1 MRTRLVWLR
10 GNVATCCFL
19 LPTSRSCPMP
29 QPSVKMRCFPSPSS
43 LLPKRRGRPLRS
55 APEPCMRLV
64 TSHGSSILRF
74 IVIDTLRCVF
84 RVPLVV
90 TMAVKRKL
98 VAEFFTT
105 TFTFRGDMVNLDLI
119 SILEEKFTPPA
130 FSFLFFYQFFQCGLF

>member
-1 MRTRLVWLR
+1 
-10 GNVATCCFL
+10 
-19 LPTSRSCPMP
+19 MP
-29 QPSVKMRCFPSPSS
+29 QPSVKVTCLPSGSS

-90 TMAVKRKL
+90 TMAAKRQL
-98 VAEFFTT
+98 VAELFTT
-105 TFTFRGDMVNLDLI
+105 TFTFRGDMVHPDFI
-119 SILEEKFTPPA
+119 SIFLEQFTPPA
-130 FSFLFFYQFFQCGLF
+130 FFLLFS

>member
-1 MRTRLVWLR
+1 
-10 GNVATCCFL
+10 
-19 LPTSRSCPMP
+19 
-29 QPSVKMRCFPSPSS
+29 
-43 LLPKRRGRPLRS
+43 
-55 APEPCMRLV
+55 MRLV
-64 TSHGSSILRF
+64 TSHGSSILRS

-105 TFTFRGDMVNLDLI
+105 AFTFRGDMVNLDLI

-130 FSFLFFYQFFQCGLF
+130 FSLLFL